1 MRPCGWWS
9 VSPWNP
15 WPPRCFTRLET
26 GSSKRSGT
34 SARPGRRMEKNVTC
48 LEKNLGN
55 MMRKPWKNH
64 HFEAIGLVID
74 TSLETCWT
82 CNVNAGLSG
91 LDVRNLRISWPNNLG
106 IKFCRGEWEKLR
118 LQETKNQ
125 KKTDLTLPRYR
136 AQETFW
142 IIMHHHIPAYVHM
155 SLLYPF
161 LWSTPQSC
169 LVFIIWC
176 STLWNH
182 MFVNGPP
189 FQSC

>member
-1 MRPCGWWS
+1 
-9 VSPWNP
+9 
-15 WPPRCFTRLET
+15 
-26 GSSKRSGT
+26 
-34 SARPGRRMEKNVTC
+34 
-48 LEKNLGN
+48 

-142 IIMHHHIPAYVHM
+142 IIMNHHGSPYPSLCPHVPFVSFSVVNPPIMSCFHHLVLNTLKPHVCQWTLISELLNWWVFHCVKHSCPYFSLAIGYIP
-155 SLLYPF
+155 
-161 LWSTPQSC
+161 
-169 LVFIIWC
+169 
-176 STLWNH
+176 
-182 MFVNGPP
+182 
-189 FQSC
+189 